1 MVWGSGEWKES
12 CSRKSILFW
21 KSASPSSDS
30 TVLPSAKP
38 WRETSLRNAPLLT
51 ESPAPPPL
59 PSTRLKKHSQ
69 MLWRH
74 FSTGGVSPWRFNGE
88 RSPGRKEMCC
98 IPEKF
103 LLPQFSCPFH
113 TNCKFTLSCCTM
125 KSFEVI
131 SSERSC
137 GACAGV
143 DPLRRVLC
151 VHHIQPGIPILH
163 AEWRFRPKLRPPPM
177 KWLRAGDG
185 GRPPV
190 TSSSQKLN
198 KKEPGSSRLQT
209 SFCAALRLC
218 FSPPHAA
225 GLTTLLWIGALFGKH
240 NSSCLT
246 AEPLNQHSQRPHGPE
261 SIEKTQTL
269 VREPSHS
276 EHQSYL
282 TSPRIRIPSGRQ
294 RTCCWC
300 CCCRRWRGKSALS
313 AWRRRSMW
321 LNGKWEINFLGRD
334 PWTEG
339 LLKAQRSQSL
349 CRQKKQTLLNIYVTI
364 EQ

>member
-1 MVWGSGEWKES
+1 MWGLCRRWPPQAGLVRPPHPAWNSH
-12 CSRKSILFW
+12 
-21 KSASPSSDS
+21 SPRWMAVPTQTTSSS
-30 TVLPSAKP
+30 HEVTQS
-38 WRETSLRNAPLLT
+38 WGWS
-51 ESPAPPPL
+51 PPP
-59 PSTRLKKHSQ
+59 P
-69 MLWRH
+69 
-74 FSTGGVSPWRFNGE
+74 
-88 RSPGRKEMCC
+88 
-98 IPEKF
+98 
-103 LLPQFSCPFH
+103 
-113 TNCKFTLSCCTM
+113 
-125 KSFEVI
+125 
-131 SSERSC
+131 
-137 GACAGV
+137 A
-143 DPLRRVLC
+143 
-151 VHHIQPGIPILH
+151 
-163 AEWRFRPKLRPPPM
+163 
-177 KWLRAGDG
+177 
-185 GRPPV
+185 V

-198 KKEPGSSRLQT
+198 KEAGSSRLRT

-261 SIEKTQTL
+261 SIEKAQTL

-294 RTCCWC
+294 RTCC
-300 CCCRRWRGKSALS
+300 CCRCRCRRCWREESALS

-349 CRQKKQTLLNIYVTI
+349 CRQKNRLY
-364 EQ
+364 